1 MKFLPL
7 FLALC
12 MASQTVVAS
21 ELPDLGEVSQTAF
34 TAADEA
40 RVGSEIMRDIYADP
54 QYYDDPELIEYLN
67 NLGYRLVASSSE
79 NRRAFRFFVLKD
91 PTLNAFAL
99 PGGFIGVHTGLIEAA
114 QSESELAG
122 VLGHEI
128 AHVTQHH
135 LARMIESQKQG
146 IVPSL
151 AALALAILA
160 ARSNPQ
166 IATAAIATVQAGTI
180 QQQLNFSRD
189 NEREADR
196 IGMQIMSGAG
206 FDPNAMS
213 SFFERLQKDSRLYE
227 NNAPAYLRT
236 HPLTSQR
243 IADIQN
249 RAANLPT
256 KQVPDSLDFQLLR
269 AKLKAQD
276 GSADQAVK
284 AANAALMDGRY
295 NNVTAARYGLVAALL
310 RDQQYS
316 RAGQEMQKL
325 RALNSTS
332 PLIDT
337 LAARLKLASG
347 DSAGALKLYQD
358 ARERFP
364 GYRPL
369 LYANADALLQARQDG
384 AALKLVEAAITL
396 YPDDYR
402 LQLLLARGYAQQGKV
417 FMSHKAQADA
427 YFYQGQLDAA
437 IEQLRLALKSKD
449 GDFYQSSIAEARLK
463 QWLAIEKPPKP

>member
-54 QYYDDPELIEYLN
+54 KYYDDPELIEYLN

-151 AALALAILA
+151 VALALAILA

-166 IATAAIATVQAGTI
+166 MATAAIATVQAGTI

-276 GSADQAVK
+276 GNADQAVK
-284 AANAALMDGRY
+284 AANAALMEGRY

-332 PLIDT
+332 PLIDA

-347 DSAGALKLYQD
+347 DSAGALKLYRD

-369 LYANADALLQARQDG
+369 LYANADALLQARQG
-384 AALKLVEAAITL
+384 AAALKLVEAAITL

-463 QWLAIEKPPKP
+463 QWLAIEKPSKP

>member
-1 MKFLPL
+1 MKFLAFL
-7 FLALC
+7 LALC
-12 MASQTVVAS
+12 LSAQAVTAS

-34 TAADEA
+34 TPAEEA
-40 RVGSEIMRDIYADP
+40 RVGGQIMRDIYADP

-79 NRRAFRFFVLKD
+79 NRRTFRFFILKD

-99 PGGFIGVHTGLIEAA
+99 PGGFIGVHTGLIVAA

-135 LARMIESQKQG
+135 LARMLENQKQG

-166 IATAAIATVQAGTI
+166 MATAAIATVQAGSI
-180 QQQLNFSRD
+180 QKQLDFSRD

-196 IGMQIMSGAG
+196 IGMQIMRDAG

-249 RAANLPT
+249 RVASLPT
-256 KQVPDSLDFQLLR
+256 IQVPDSLDFQLLR

-284 AANAALMDGRY
+284 AANAALLDGRY

-310 RDQQYS
+310 RARQYP
-316 RAGQEMQKL
+316 RAEQEMQL
-325 RALNSTS
+325 LQASNNAS
-332 PLIDT
+332 PLIDG
-337 LAARLKLASG
+337 LAARVKLASG
-347 DSAGALKLYQD
+347 DSAGALKLYQA

-369 LYANADALLQARQDG
+369 LYANADALLLVRQP
-384 AALKLVEAAITL
+384 ALAIKLVEAAATL

-402 LQLLLARGYAQQGKV
+402 LQQLLARGYAQQGKA
-417 FMSHKAQADA
+417 FMSHQAQANA
-427 YFYQGQLDAA
+427 YFNQGLTDAA

-449 GDFYQSSIAEARLK
+449 GDFFQSSIAEARLK
-463 QWLAIEKPPKP
+463 QWLAIEKTPKP

>member
-7 FLALC
+7 ILALC
-12 MASQTVVAS
+12 LSAQTVTAS

-34 TAADEA
+34 TPADEA
-40 RVGSEIMRDIYADP
+40 RVGSEIMRDIHADP

-79 NRRAFRFFVLKD
+79 NRRTFQFFVLKD

-135 LARMIESQKQG
+135 LARMIEHQKQG

-166 IATAAIATVQAGTI
+166 MATAAIATVQAGSI
-180 QQQLNFSRD
+180 QKQLDFSRD

-256 KQVPDSLDFQLLR
+256 RQVPDSLDFQLLR

-284 AANAALMDGRY
+284 AANAALLDGRY
-295 NNVTAARYGLVAALL
+295 NNVAAARYGLVTALL
-310 RDQQYS
+310 RARQYT
-316 RAGQEMQKL
+316 RAEQEMHSL
-325 RALNSTS
+325 RASNNAS
-332 PLIDT
+332 PLIDA
-337 LAARLKLASG
+337 LAARVKLASG
-347 DSAGALKLYQD
+347 DTAGALKLYQA

-369 LYANADALLQARQDG
+369 LYANADALLQARQPVPVI
-384 AALKLVEAAITL
+384 KLVEPAIAL

-402 LQLLLARGYAQQGKV
+402 LHQLLARCYAQQGKA
-417 FMSHKAQADA
+417 FMSHQAQADA
-427 YFYQGQLDAA
+427 YFYQGQVDAA
-437 IEQLRLALKSKD
+437 IEQLRLALKNRD